1 MAASVR
7 RNLRLALAL
16 ILGAGLLVLLILPFS
31 KKPLPPGVAADR
43 IVVEKQAHR
52 LTLLAKGRPLKSY
65 AVALGRAAGP
75 KERQG
80 DGRTPEGKYVID
92 GRNAGSRYY
101 RSLHISYPNA
111 VQRRQARK
119 KGGSPG
125 GDIMIHGLPPK
136 WAWVGRW
143 HSLLDWTQGCIA
155 VSNGEMDE
163 LWRAVPRR
171 TPIEIKP

>member
-1 MAASVR
+1 VKKSS
-7 RNLRLALAL
+7 LAL
-16 ILGAGLLVLLILPFS
+16 IILIGISLLVLLIRRS
-31 KKPLPPGVAADR
+31 GEKPLRPGVKADR
-43 IVVEKQAHR
+43 IVVEKQVHR
-52 LTLLAKGRPLKSY
+52 LTLLRDGQPLKSY

-75 KERQG
+75 KERRG
-80 DGRTPEGKYVID
+80 DCRTPEGKYVID
-92 GRNAGSRYY
+92 GRNTRSRYY
-101 RSLHISYPNA
+101 RSLHVSYPNA
-111 VQRRQARK
+111 AERRRARK
-119 KGGSPG
+119 RGWPPG

-163 LWRAVPRR
+163 LSRAVPLH